1 MLYLIN
7 RRKQLIQY
15 KRRKLK
21 DEYMS
26 RLDSKSKSF
35 GKDLLLSED
44 EELSKLDWLIADPA
58 AASRVL
64 HSLVKVFPNL
74 EERKHIEQ

>member
-44 EELSKLDWLIADPA
+44 EELSKLDWLI
-58 AASRVL
+58 
-64 HSLVKVFPNL
+64 
-74 EERKHIEQ
+74 EEAHRAVEI